1 MAHMPRVKADPLSTL
16 ALRPVQN
23 TPDKGHTGSC
33 LNKLVPFLS
42 GKDCTHMPVT
52 VLLEVAKKKL
62 IDTGNRYTYCLF
74 L

>member
-1 MAHMPRVKADPLSTL
+1 MAHMPRIEADPLSTL
-16 ALRPVQN
+16 ALHPVQN

-33 LNKLVPFLS
+33 LNYTNKLVPFLS

-62 IDTGNRYTYCLF
+62 IDTGNR
-74 L
+74 